1 LSTPESSAGSV
12 PPYGTFVRPSTV
24 SVPPVIGALPLM
36 IRPPHLPRVSSIVKP
51 SLSVSVCAVSVLTA
65 SGLSAVKVMGEFSV
79 PSAMIFPPC
88 SMTSAGANPA
98 PSAGVAKM
106 VVPGGIVSV
115 APFFTNVWHVRK

>member
-1 LSTPESSAGSV
+1 MSTPESSAGSV

-88 SMTSAGANPA
+88 SMTSAGAL
-98 PSAGVAKM
+98 PSGPVGVA
-106 VVPGGIVSV
+106 
-115 APFFTNVWHVRK
+115 

>member
-1 LSTPESSAGSV
+1 MSTPESSAGSV

-51 SLSVSVCAVSVLTA
+51 SLSVSVCAVSVLTS

-79 PSAMIFPPC
+79 PSAMIFPSC
-88 SMTSAGANPA
+88 SMTSAGAFPA
-98 PSAGVAKM
+98 PSAGVA
-106 VVPGGIVSV
+106 
-115 APFFTNVWHVRK
+115 

>member
-1 LSTPESSAGSV
+1 MSTPESSAGSV
-12 PPYGTFVRPSTV
+12 PPYGTSVRPSTV

-51 SLSVSVCAVSVLTA
+51 SLSVSVSAVSVLTS

-88 SMTSAGANPA
+88 SMTSAGSFPA
-98 PSAGVAKM
+98 PSAGVA
-106 VVPGGIVSV
+106 
-115 APFFTNVWHVRK
+115 